1 MTAWHSQ
8 AGYLLCLLVGPGL
21 GDDMIVQE
29 NLGISSSIS
38 PCYTDLA
45 LNIVP
50 LQARWPSERSP
61 ETVKRFATAILYK
74 TEAERLML
82 FSESSESTPDRLKPT
97 HTVILEDGDICSYI
111 QRNYCKRPG

>member
-1 MTAWHSQ
+1 MTAWHPQ

-50 LQARWPSERSP
+50 L
-61 ETVKRFATAILYK
+61 
-74 TEAERLML
+74 
-82 FSESSESTPDRLKPT
+82 
-97 HTVILEDGDICSYI
+97 
-111 QRNYCKRPG
+111 